1 MARRTKQ
8 TSQSF
13 IIKTLKNNTHPNFG
27 WVFSLLH
34 SRPCYSGAMKTNV
47 TKKEN
52 AEVEIKVVLPAKKLE
67 TYREATEKELLS
79 NVSVDGFRKGKVPK
93 DVAMKQVSSMQILD
107 QMAQRA
113 IQDAYLEIL
122 TKEDVKAIGYPQIT
136 ITKIA
141 EGSDLEFTI
150 LTSVMPDVKLGDY
163 KKAAKKANAETY
175 ETDVTD
181 EEVAETITNLRKMRA
196 QQDALKE
203 SQEEQPPSWNDIKD
217 EDLPELTDDWVKT
230 LGNFE
235 NVAAFETKIK
245 ENLAMEKE
253 AKNNEKRRIAM
264 IEGILEA
271 SEIEVPKA
279 MADYEL
285 DKMLHEFEGNI
296 AMTGMLFDDY
306 LKSINKTRDDYR
318 TEWADQATKRA
329 KTELALTE
337 IARKENIQ
345 ADDEAIES
353 EVNTIMDRYQGQQG
367 IEENNVRAYVATV
380 LTHQKVFE
388 FLEGQK

>member
-1 MARRTKQ
+1 
-8 TSQSF
+8 
-13 IIKTLKNNTHPNFG
+13 
-27 WVFSLLH
+27 
-34 SRPCYSGAMKTNV
+34 MKTNV

-52 AEVEIKVVLPAKKLE
+52 AEVEIKVILPAKKLE
-67 TYREATEKELLS
+67 TYREATEKELLA

-150 LTSVMPDVKLGDY
+150 VTSVMPEITLGDY
-163 KKAAKKANAETY
+163 KKAAQKANAESY
-175 ETDVTD
+175 ETEVT
-181 EEVAETITNLRKMRA
+181 EAEITETITNLRKMRA

-264 IEGILEA
+264 IEGILET

-296 AMTGMLFDDY
+296 AMTGMSFDDY

-345 ADDEAIES
+345 ADDQAIES
-353 EVNTIMDRYQGQQG
+353 EVKTIMDRYQGQQG